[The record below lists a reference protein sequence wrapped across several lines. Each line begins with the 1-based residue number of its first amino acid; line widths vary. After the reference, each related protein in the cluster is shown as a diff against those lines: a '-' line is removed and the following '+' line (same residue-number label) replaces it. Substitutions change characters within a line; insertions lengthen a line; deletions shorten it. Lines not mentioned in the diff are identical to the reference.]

1 MSARFPGWA
10 SPSAPP
16 TDPDGWSLELDVQAA
31 ERRKLERLVQLN
43 TNVVPR
49 LRAAGFALLSLGV
62 LLHNHLVLGQPA
74 WTAWAQL
81 TVVLAAYCATSWY
94 ALNLFFI
101 DLRRHIDLGALFLAS
116 DLGIFALAIYAT
128 GAERS
133 WMFFLPMLR
142 VADQAV
148 ISFRRA
154 LVFAHLAPLCYVA
167 VILKVIVV
175 DGRHISPG
183 PEMAKVLFI
192 YGGSLYIAMI
202 ARTND
207 DRLRGMSK
215 AIHLARQ
222 LLGDLGRKSDAQEAS
237 SRELQRSLESQA
249 RLAEENA
256 ELYVTAQRER
266 ARQVQIFESTSDG
279 IIFTSH
285 DGRIEAA
292 NLRAGDLL
300 GFEPPA
306 VMGVELAR
314 VVSRLYPVGG
324 GDSFLPRL
332 QGLLADPWA
341 GGQGDLQQ
349 PATGRVFHWVAQPAR
364 DGAGGSSG
372 LTFTIQDV
380 TRTRDLVHQLEDKS
394 RLLDDARVKAEDAN
408 RAKGEFLAN
417 VSHEIRT
424 PLSAIIGMAQH
435 MLDAGARDDMM
446 RRIRHSAESLMGI
459 ISDILDFSKIE
470 SRKLTLDREPFSL
483 RETLE
488 DAVEMLRMHAG
499 GKGLVLHLDLRPGI
513 PDTLV
518 GDQMRLRQ
526 VLLNLIGNA
535 IKFTDHGDVRLL
547 VGVAT
552 EMPGQVCLHF
562 AVSDTGIGI
571 PRDKQEIVFEP
582 FAQADGSPA
591 RRYGGT
597 GLGLSI
603 AARLVGLMGGD
614 LWVES
619 AEGQGSAFRFTAQFA
634 VGPSAQPAPAI
645 EPAVTRTALTVL
657 VAEDEDVHHALL
669 SGLLVGRGHRVVS
682 ARNGREALAE
692 LSRHRIDVALLDLQM
707 PEMDALEVTAA
718 VRDRE
723 RTAGGHLPIVAM
735 TASTLQHDTD
745 RCLAAGMD
753 RFVTKPI
760 ARDLLF
766 RIVEELSAEFAPG
779 PVLPELVEP
788 EII

>member
-16 TDPDGWSLELDVQAA
+16 TDPDSWGLEPDVQAA
-31 ERRKLERLVQLN
+31 DRRKLERLVQLN

-49 LRAAGFALLSLGV
+49 LRAAGFALLSLSV
-62 LLHNHLVLGQPA
+62 LLHNRLVLGQPA
-74 WTAWAQL
+74 WAAWAQL

-94 ALNLFFI
+94 ALSLFYV
-101 DLRRHIDLGALFLAS
+101 DLRRHVDLGGLFLAS
-116 DLGIFALAIYAT
+116 DLGMFSLAIYET

-133 WMFFLPMLR
+133 WIFFLAMLR

-148 ISFRRA
+148 ASFRRA
-154 LVFAHLAPLCYVA
+154 MVFAHLAPISYLA
-167 VILKVIVV
+167 VILKVIVI
-175 DGRHISPG
+175 DGRHIPLG
-183 PEMAKVLFI
+183 PEIAKVLFI

-202 ARTND
+202 ARAAD
-207 DRLRGMSK
+207 ERRLGISK
-215 AIHLARQ
+215 AIRLARQ
-222 LLGDLGRKSDAQEAS
+222 LIGELGRKSDALEAS
-237 SRELQRSLESQA
+237 SRELQRSLEGQA

-256 ELYVTAQRER
+256 ELYATAQRER
-266 ARQVQIFESTSDG
+266 ARQMQIFESTSDG
-279 IIFTSH
+279 IIFMSH

-306 VMGVELAR
+306 VMGMELAR
-314 VVSRLYPVGG
+314 VVSRLYTVGE

-332 QGLLADPWA
+332 QGLLADPWT

-394 RLLDDARVKAEDAN
+394 HLLDDARVKAEDAN

-435 MLDAGARDDMM
+435 MLDAGPRDDMM

-483 RETLE
+483 RETLQ

-499 GKGLVLHLDLRPGI
+499 EKGLALHLDVRPEI

-526 VLLNLIGNA
+526 VLVNLIGNA
-535 IKFTDHGDVRLL
+535 IKFTDHGDVRVR

-552 EMPGQVCLHF
+552 ELPGQVCLHF
-562 AVSDTGIGI
+562 AVTDTGIGI
-571 PRDKQEIVFEP
+571 PRDKQEIVFEA

-603 AARLVGLMGGD
+603 SARLVGLMGGD

-619 AEGQGSAFRFTAQFA
+619 EEGRGSAFRFTAQFA
-634 VGPSAQPAPAI
+634 VEPAARPAPSLP
-645 EPAVTRTALTVL
+645 PAAATRTALTVL

-669 SGLLVGRGHRVVS
+669 SGLLAGRGHRVVS
-682 ARNGREALAE
+682 ARNGREALVE
-692 LSRHRIDVALLDLQM
+692 ISRQRIDVALLDLQM
-707 PEMDALEVTAA
+707 PEMDGLEVTAT
-718 VRDRE
+718 VRDWE

-735 TASTLQHDTD
+735 TASTLQHDPD

-760 ARDLLF
+760 ARDLLL
-766 RIVEELSAEFAPG
+766 RIVEELSAESELGSIPMG
-779 PVLPELVEP
+779 PPQIV
-788 EII
+788 

>member
-1 MSARFPGWA
+1 MSARLPGWA

-16 TDPDGWSLELDVQAA
+16 AGQDEWGLELDVQAA
-31 ERRKLERLVQLN
+31 ERRKLARLVQLN

-81 TVVLAAYCATSWY
+81 TVILAAYCATSWY
-94 ALNLFFI
+94 ALNLFFT
-101 DLRRHIDLGALFLAS
+101 DLRSRFDLGALFLAA
-116 DLGIFALAIYAT
+116 DLWMFALVIYVT

-133 WMFFLPMLR
+133 WLFFLPMLR
-142 VADQAV
+142 VVDQAV
-148 ISFRRA
+148 TSFRRA
-154 LVFAHLAPLCYVA
+154 MVFAHLAPISYVA
-167 VILKVIVV
+167 VILHVIVL
-175 DGRHISPG
+175 DGRQIPLG
-183 PEMAKVLFI
+183 PEIAKVLFI

-202 ARTND
+202 ARTAD
-207 DRLRGMSK
+207 ERRRGMSK
-215 AIHLARQ
+215 AIRLARQ
-222 LLGDLGRKSDAQEAS
+222 LIGDLERKSDALEAS
-237 SRELQRSLESQA
+237 SGDLHRSLESQA

-256 ELYVTAQRER
+256 ELYASAQRER
-266 ARQVQIFESTSDG
+266 ARQTQIFESTSDG
-279 IIFTSH
+279 IIFMSH

-292 NLRAGDLL
+292 NGRAGDLL

-306 VMGVELAR
+306 VMGMELSR
-314 VVSRLYPVGG
+314 VVSRLYTLGE

-332 QGLLADPWA
+332 EGLLADPWA

-349 PATGRVFHWVAQPAR
+349 PATGRVFHWVAQPAGN
-364 DGAGGSSG
+364 GAGGSSSG

-424 PLSAIIGMAQH
+424 PLSSIIGMAQH

-446 RRIRHSAESLMGI
+446 RRIQHSAESLMAMI
-459 ISDILDFSKIE
+459 TDILDFSKIE
-470 SRKLTLDREPFSL
+470 SRKLALDREPFSL

-488 DAVEMLRMHAG
+488 EAVELLRTHARE
-499 GKGLVLHLDLRPGI
+499 KGLALHLDVHPEI

-526 VLLNLIGNA
+526 VLLNLVGNA
-535 IKFTDHGDVRLL
+535 IKFTDRGE
-547 VGVAT
+547 VGVRVGIAT
-552 EMPGQVCLHF
+552 ELPGQVCLHF
-562 AVSDTGIGI
+562 AVTDTGIGI
-571 PRDKQEIVFEP
+571 PRDKQEMVFEA
-582 FAQADGSPA
+582 FAQADGSAA
-591 RRYGGT
+591 RRHGGT

-603 AARLVGLMGGD
+603 SARLVALMGGD

-619 AEGQGSAFRFTAQFA
+619 EAGQGSAFRFTAQFA
-634 VGPSAQPAPAI
+634 VEPPVDRLVTAP
-645 EPAVTRTALTVL
+645 EPAAAATALTIL
-657 VAEDEDVHHALL
+657 VAEDEGVHRALISALL
-669 SGLLVGRGHRVVS
+669 AGRGHRVVS
-682 ARNGREALAE
+682 VRSGREALVE
-692 LSRHRIDVALLDLQM
+692 LSRNRIDVALLDLQM
-707 PEMDALEVTAA
+707 PEMDGLEVAA
-718 VRDRE
+718 TVRNLE

-735 TASTLQHDTD
+735 TASTLQHDRD

-753 RFVTKPI
+753 RFLTKPI
-760 ARDLLF
+760 SRDVLF
-766 RIVEELSAEFAPG
+766 QIVEELRAEV
-779 PVLPELVEP
+779 PVLPATSQP
-788 EII
+788 GGP